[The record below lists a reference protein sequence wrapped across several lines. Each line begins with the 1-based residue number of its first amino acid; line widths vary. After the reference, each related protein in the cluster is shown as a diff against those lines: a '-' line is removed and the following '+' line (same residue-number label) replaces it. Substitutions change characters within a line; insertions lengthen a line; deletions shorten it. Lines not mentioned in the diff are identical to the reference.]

1 MSLLIFLLKRKR
13 QCTNAPLDTAST
25 KQEAINKVLD
35 NSDIQVEI
43 VSSIWCTDSFVFN

>member
-1 MSLLIFLLKRKR
+1 MPPDI
-13 QCTNAPLDTAST
+13 APT

-35 NSDIQVEI
+35 YSDIQIEI

>member
-1 MSLLIFLLKRKR
+1 M
-13 QCTNAPLDTAST
+13 PPDTAPT

-35 NSDIQVEI
+35 NSDIQIEI

>member
-1 MSLLIFLLKRKR
+1 M
-13 QCTNAPLDTAST
+13 PPDTAPT

-43 VSSIWCTDSFVFN
+43 VSSI

>member
-13 QCTNAPLDTAST
+13 QCTNAPDTAST

-35 NSDIQVEI
+35 YSDIQIEI
-43 VSSIWCTDSFVFN
+43 VSSS

>member
-1 MSLLIFLLKRKR
+1 M
-13 QCTNAPLDTAST
+13 PPDTSPT

-43 VSSIWCTDSFVFN
+43 VSILVY